1 MDSLMH
7 PTAIAL
13 IYFLGMLIIG
23 SAIQWTFLIKLKK
36 HHSVQWEH
44 AGKPTIFN
52 NGDLIKA
59 WPTTKYLLKKLYV
72 DSGSNEGVKFCNS
85 FRNSMI
91 YGYFLTGSTVPL
103 FLVSM
108 LIFGWP
114 PGWA

>member
-1 MDSLMH
+1 MH

-59 WPTTKYLLKKLYV
+59 WPTTKYLLKTYMRIQDQMKEFNFVIL
-72 DSGSNEGVKFCNS
+72 SE
-85 FRNSMI
+85 
-91 YGYFLTGSTVPL
+91 TQ
-103 FLVSM
+103 
-108 LIFGWP
+108 
-114 PGWA
+114 